1 MSEIAVHLPVNGV
14 SFGQVSVG
22 LLREMHKRGTSP
34 CIFPVNPTSIDLGT
48 QRVEGDFKKWL
59 EDNINKSLR
68 THKRSEPIFKLW
80 HLNGSLESYSDKQV
94 LFTFYE
100 LDQPTQQEINIAR
113 NQHKVIVSS
122 EYSKSILE
130 NSGLN
135 NVSYVPLFFDK
146 ESFKKKDKNY
156 FTDDRVTFN
165 LTGKFEKRKHHQKI
179 IRAWAKKFG
188 NNKRF
193 SLQCAT
199 YNSFLKEEDNQNIIN
214 SILEGKAYDNISF
227 LGYMSK
233 NDLYNDFLNS
243 GDVIL
248 ACSGGEGWGL
258 PEFHSVAMGKH
269 AVTLNAHAY
278 KGWADESN
286 STFINP
292 TGKTEVYDGMFFQKG
307 QPYNQ
312 GSIFDF
318 DDEEFITAC
327 EQVIEKVGESR
338 VNKAGLLL
346 QEKFTVEKTLDGI
359 LEQF

>member
-1 MSEIAVHLPVNGV
+1 MSEIAVHVPINGV
-14 SFGQVSVG
+14 SFGQVSIG
-22 LLREMHKRGTSP
+22 LLREMHKRDLSP
-34 CIFPVNPTSIDLGT
+34 CIFPVNPTNIDLGA
-48 QRVEGDFKKWL
+48 QSIDEDFRKWI
-59 EDNINKSLR
+59 EDNINKSLKA
-68 THKRSEPIFKLW
+68 HKKSTPTFKLW
-80 HLNGSLESYSDKQV
+80 HLNGSLESYSEKQT

-113 NQHKVIVSS
+113 NQHKLIVSS

-130 NSGLN
+130 NSGLD
-135 NVSYVPLFFDK
+135 NVTYVPLFFDRYNFKHK
-146 ESFKKKDKNY
+146 EKKY

-188 NNKRF
+188 NNRRF

-214 SILEGKAYDNISF
+214 SILEGKTYDNVSF

-243 GDVIL
+243 SDIIL

-258 PEFHSVAMGKH
+258 PEFQSVAMGKH
-269 AVTLNAHAY
+269 AVTLNAHSY
-278 KGWADESN
+278 KGWANEAN
-286 STFINP
+286 SVLINP

-318 DDEEFITAC
+318 DDDEFIAAC
-327 EQVIEKVGESR
+327 EQAIKRVEANR
-338 VNKAGLLL
+338 VNKEGLLL
-346 QEKFTVEKTLDGI
+346 QEEFTVEKTLDGI
-359 LEQF
+359 LEQI